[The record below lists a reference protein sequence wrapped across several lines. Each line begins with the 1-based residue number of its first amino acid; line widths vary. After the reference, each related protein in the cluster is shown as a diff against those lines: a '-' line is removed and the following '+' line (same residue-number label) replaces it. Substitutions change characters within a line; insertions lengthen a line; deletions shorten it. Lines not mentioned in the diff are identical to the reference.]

1 MSMNI
6 KITAKRNITFKKK
19 NGKRSGEVQTVEFNA
34 LQTPTDITRK
44 IIASD
49 NPAFE
54 YLIWA
59 IMCKQNEHAEK
70 FEGWLKEMDTN
81 GFRIHYEEI

>member
-19 NGKRSGEVQTVEFNA
+19 NGKRSGEVQTVEFEA
-34 LQTPTDITRK
+34 LQTPTAITRK
-44 IIASD
+44 IIASG

-54 YLIWA
+54 YLVWV
-59 IMCKQNEHAEK
+59 IMCKQNEHAEIQC
-70 FEGWLKEMDTN
+70 GCHTDSACQVA
-81 GFRIHYEEI
+81 